1 MKVETVEPL
10 AIPELKVIRFGRF
23 RDDRGY
29 FTETYRLGDLDQ
41 HAETGFLRDV
51 RFLQINESYSRAGV
65 IRGLHFQW
73 NPHMGKLVRAVR
85 GRVVDLALD
94 IRLRSPTLGRIVARD
109 ISDEPGA
116 DYGEWIW
123 VPPGFAHGFF
133 CTTDSTLEYL
143 CSGEYSPGNE
153 AGISPL
159 APDLDWS
166 LCDRELKRAF
176 DELAAG
182 ELAAGKAAAGRAA
195 AGRAAA
201 GEAILSVKDRNAL
214 SLNEWLADDRSANFQ
229 Y

>member
-1 MKVETVEPL
+1 MKIEAVESL
-10 AIPELKVIRFGRF
+10 AIPALKVIRFGRF

-29 FTETYRLGDLDQ
+29 FTESYRLGDLSR
-41 HAETGFLRDV
+41 HPETAFLHET
-51 RFLQINESYSRAGV
+51 RFLQINESFSEASV

-73 NPHMGKLVRAVR
+73 DPHMGKLVRAVR

-94 IRLRSPTLGRIVARD
+94 IRLGSPTLGKVVAYD
-109 ISDEPGA
+109 ISESPVA

-133 CTTDSTLEYL
+133 CTTDCILEYL

-159 APDLDWS
+159 APDIDWS
-166 LCDRELKRAF
+166 LCDLELKRAF
-176 DELAAG
+176 DEVIGGCPA
-182 ELAAGKAAAGRAA
+182 KA
-195 AGRAAA
+195 
-201 GEAILSVKDRNAL
+201 IMSDKDRNAL
-214 SLNEWLADDRSANFQ
+214 SLNDWLSDDRSAHFQ